1 VSDGVILF
9 HISHRVMDL
18 SDTVAGAA
26 AAAGLRSFIR
36 TDSGSSA
43 GREDLWT
50 PSRVVAVVMRPEDL
64 GDLALAGGEWSPL
77 APDAQARPWTDDYS
91 TILTPL
97 IAGFRR

>member
-1 VSDGVILF
+1 
-9 HISHRVMDL
+9 
-18 SDTVAGAA
+18 
-26 AAAGLRSFIR
+26 
-36 TDSGSSA
+36 
-43 GREDLWT
+43 
-50 PSRVVAVVMRPEDL
+50 MRPEDL